1 MDKIVINGGK
11 RLQGSVPISG
21 FKNAALPILVATVLT
36 GDVCVIENVPS
47 ISDVEITLQILR
59 AMGAS
64 VRMTGKNTVEIDT
77 RRVRQGQT
85 PPELIGKIR
94 GSTYFI
100 GAELGRFGRAHVGWP
115 GGCDIGNRP
124 IDQHVKAFE
133 ALGASVTTDS
143 GFIDAEAKNGLHGSS
158 VYFDSTSVGA
168 TANLILA
175 AVTAE
180 GTTIVDNAAR
190 EPHIVDLAN
199 FLNTCGANITGAG
212 TDVIKIK
219 GVDTLHGCSYSII
232 PDMIEA
238 GTFMIAAAATR
249 GRVRI
254 DGVIPKHME
263 CLSAKLEEMGAQIEE
278 VDDSIL
284 VSADRRLDKT
294 TVKTLPYPGFPTDL
308 QPQIATLLCLC
319 DGVSHVTETIFENR
333 FKYIDELQKMG
344 ANVRVVN
351 GKTAI
356 IEGVPQFS
364 AATLRAMDLR
374 GGAALI
380 IAALAADGVSS
391 IVNIGSIE
399 RGYDNICGKL
409 AALGAD
415 IRKVTE
421 PDDATVAV

>member
-1 MDKIVINGGK
+1 MDKIVITGGK

-47 ISDVEITLQILR
+47 ISDVEITLQILQ

-77 RRVRQGQT
+77 RHVRQGQT

-219 GVDTLHGCSYSII
+219 GVDSLHGCSYSII

-238 GTFMIAAAATR
+238 GTFMIAAAATG

-284 VSADRRLDKT
+284 VSAGRRLDKT

>member
-133 ALGASVTTDS
+133 ALGATVTTDS

>member
-47 ISDVEITLQILR
+47 ISDVEITLQILQ

-77 RRVRQGQT
+77 RHVRQGQT

-133 ALGASVTTDS
+133 ALGATVTTDS

>member
-133 ALGASVTTDS
+133 ALGATVTTDS

-238 GTFMIAAAATR
+238 GTFMIAAAATG

>member
-64 VRMTGKNTVEIDT
+64 VRMTGKTTVEINT
-77 RRVRQGQT
+77 KNVRQGQT
-85 PPELIGKIR
+85 PPELISKIR

-133 ALGASVTTDS
+133 ALGAVVSTDS
-143 GFIDAEAKNGLHGSS
+143 GFIDAEAADGLRGSS

-175 AVTAE
+175 AVLADGMTV
-180 GTTIVDNAAR
+180 VDNAAR

-219 GVDTLHGCSYSII
+219 GVPALHGCSYSII

-238 GTFMIAAAATR
+238 GTFMIAAAATG

-263 CLSAKLEEMGAQIEE
+263 SLSAKLEEMGARIEE
-278 VDDSIL
+278 VDESIL

-294 TVKTLPYPGFPTDL
+294 TIKTLPYPGFPTDL

-319 DGVSHVTETIFENR
+319 EGVSHVTETIFENR
-333 FKYIDELQKMG
+333 FKYVDELQKMG
-344 ANVRVVN
+344 ASVRVVN

-356 IEGVPQFS
+356 IEGVPQLS
-364 AATLRAMDLR
+364 PAALRAMDLR

-391 IVNIGSIE
+391 ITNIGSIE

-415 IRKVTE
+415 IKKVTE
-421 PDDATVAV
+421 PDEATVAV

>member
-1 MDKIVINGGK
+1 MDKIVITGGK

-47 ISDVEITLQILR
+47 ISDVEITLQILQ

-77 RRVRQGQT
+77 RHVRQGQT

-219 GVDTLHGCSYSII
+219 GVDSLHGCSYSII

-238 GTFMIAAAATR
+238 GTFMIAAAATG

>member
-1 MDKIVINGGK
+1 MDKIVISGGK

-64 VRMTGKNTVEIDT
+64 VRMTGKNTVEINT
-77 RRVRQGQT
+77 KNVRQGQT

-133 ALGASVTTDS
+133 ALGAVVTTDS
-143 GFIDAEAKNGLHGSS
+143 GFIDAEAANGLRGSS

-175 AVTAE
+175 AVLADGMTV
-180 GTTIVDNAAR
+180 VDNAAR

-219 GVDTLHGCSYSII
+219 GVPALHGCSYSII

-238 GTFMIAAAATR
+238 GTFMIAAAATG

-263 CLSAKLEEMGAQIEE
+263 SLSAKLEEMGARIEE
-278 VDDSIL
+278 VDESIL

-333 FKYIDELQKMG
+333 FKYVDELQKMG
-344 ANVRVVN
+344 ASVRVVN

-356 IEGVPQFS
+356 IEGVPQLS
-364 AATLRAMDLR
+364 AAALRAMDLR

-391 IVNIGSIE
+391 ITNIGSIE

-415 IRKVTE
+415 IKKVTE
-421 PDDATVAV
+421 PDEATVAV